1 LYESAQQPG
10 LTPQEKQQREDA
22 LARQLQADREF
33 TAATTSGGYS
43 ADVRS
48 RMDQAELLQKVRDSF
63 SYRNVKA
70 IADNPA
76 RPQPER
82 DKARADMARM
92 EQEAMTSGGG
102 SMPSPDYA
110 PRSQNV
116 SGGPYSS
123 LSDDQVRQKLNE
135 QFGIR

>member
-1 LYESAQQPG
+1 
-10 LTPQEKQQREDA
+10 
-22 LARQLQADREF
+22 
-33 TAATTSGGYS
+33 
-43 ADVRS
+43 
-48 RMDQAELLQKVRDSF
+48 MDQAELLQEVRDSQI
-63 SYRNVKA
+63 YRNTKM

-82 DKARADMARM
+82 DKARADMAQM
-92 EQEAMTSGGG
+92 ERDALGGG
-102 SMPSPDYA
+102 PRMVSPDYA